1 MADPRPLRPPE
12 PDGAE
17 ARATPNWHSMSAD
30 AALRRL
36 GTSPLGLALTEV
48 TTRQQRYGE
57 NSLPLAPPTRWWV
70 VLLRQFV
77 SPLIGIMVVAN
88 LITIVQQHWVDA
100 AAIGVVLVLTV
111 TLGYWQ
117 ERKAEREVHA
127 LRSLSSSVAHVR
139 RDGTIRVIPASELVP
154 GDIVAVVGGE
164 RVPADLRIVEAKR
177 LRVDESMLTGESLP
191 VAKTTTPVHQGAPV
205 AERHDMA
212 FSGALVTSGRGLG
225 VVVATG
231 PSTELGA
238 IEELMTAPPPPTPLQ
253 VMTRTLEWRIGGAIL
268 VAVLF
273 LFVAGLVSGFTVG
286 EMFQTA
292 VALTV
297 AAIPESMPVIL
308 TIALSVGISRMA
320 RRNAIVRRLPAVE
333 TLGSTTVIASDKTG
347 TLTQNRLTVEQ
358 VWTVGG
364 YWEPGMPADPD
375 TVAVLRAGAL
385 TNESSPTGTGEF
397 HGDPVDIAMSSVALD
412 ASAVSATE
420 ITAAPERH
428 TPYEPVLGYSQSVRT
443 VPGGQRLLYVK
454 GAPETLLAAS
464 TSLRTLHGS
473 RPLKAST
480 VSEANAVL
488 AREGLRVVATA
499 SRRLGPNE
507 LTSDPLPPP
516 AGLEFLGLE
525 GMTDPPR
532 EGVADAI
539 AACAAAGIAVKM
551 VTGDQPT
558 TAEAIAARLGLAS
571 EGPPLTGAEIGTLD
585 DNMLAARLEETS
597 VAARM
602 VPQDKLRIVRALQSR
617 GEVVAVTGD
626 GVNDAPALRA
636 AQIGVA
642 MGRSG
647 TDVAREAAGLVLT
660 DDDFVTIVHAVE
672 QGRVTFAAIRN
683 ATFFLLSTAVA
694 AVLALSINVLLDQPL
709 LFLPVQ
715 ILFINVVTSSIQ
727 DIALA
732 FEPARG
738 DELSRP
744 PRSPQEGVLSRRL
757 WYRTFITGAWMGLIV
772 LLVFGW
778 ALHIGD
784 SVEHARTLALV
795 LFVIFNVFQVGN
807 ARAETASLLR
817 LNPFSNPLLFATAF
831 GSVLVVAALL
841 AWPAATLLLGLAPLT
856 LTEWAMMAALA
867 LTVLAIVEADKLIWA
882 AIDRR
887 NTRARGRRER

>member
-1 MADPRPLRPPE
+1 MSVEAVLRVL
-12 PDGAE
+12 GA
-17 ARATPNWHSMSAD
+17 
-30 AALRRL
+30 
-36 GTSPLGLALTEV
+36 SPLGLTSAEV
-48 TTRQQRYGE
+48 ISRQQRFGA

-100 AAIGVVLVLTV
+100 GAIGVVLVLTV

-139 RDGTIRVIPASELVP
+139 RDGTIRAIPATEVVP

-164 RVPADLRIVEAKR
+164 RVPADLRIVEANR

-191 VAKTTTPVHQGAPV
+191 VTKTATRAHQGAPV

-212 FSGALVTSGRGLG
+212 YSGALVTSGRGLG

-231 PSTELGA
+231 QDTQLGA
-238 IEELMTAPPPPTPLQ
+238 IEKLMTTPPPPTPLQ

-268 VAVLF
+268 VSVLF
-273 LFVAGLVSGFTVG
+273 LFVAGLVGGFSVSD
-286 EMFQTA
+286 MFQTA

-358 VWTVGG
+358 VWTRGG
-364 YWEPGMPADPD
+364 YWEPGMPAGPE
-375 TVAVLRAGAL
+375 TVSVLRAGAL
-385 TNESSPTGTGEF
+385 TNDASRTEGGEL
-397 HGDPVDIAMSSVALD
+397 HGDPVDVAMSRVALD
-412 ASAVSATE
+412 ASAVQAAETATP
-420 ITAAPERH
+420 PERH
-428 TPYEPVLGYSQSVRT
+428 TPYEPALGYSQSVRRRPDGER
-443 VPGGQRLLYVK
+443 VLYVK

-464 TSLRTLHGS
+464 TTLQTPHGARPLRTGV
-473 RPLKAST
+473 
-480 VSEANAVL
+480 VSEANGVL
-488 AREGLRVVATA
+488 ARSGLRVVATA
-499 SRRLGPNE
+499 SRALEPDE
-507 LTSDPLPPP
+507 LASDPLPPP
-516 AGLEFLGLE
+516 QGLEFLGLE

-532 EGVADAI
+532 EGAADAV
-539 AACAAAGIAVKM
+539 AACEGAGIAVKM
-551 VTGDQPT
+551 VTGDQPA
-558 TAEAIAARLGLAS
+558 TAEAIAARLGLS
-571 EGPPLTGAEIGTLD
+571 SQGPPLTGTEIAALD

-617 GEVVAVTGD
+617 GEIVAVTGD

-647 TDVAREAAGLVLT
+647 TDVAREAAGLVLI
-660 DDDFVTIVHAVE
+660 DDDFATIVHAVA

-715 ILFINVVTSSIQ
+715 ILFLNVVTSSIQ

-732 FEPARG
+732 FEPPRG

-744 PRSPQEGVLSRRL
+744 PRSSQEGILSRRL
-757 WYRTFITGAWMGLIV
+757 WYRTFITGTWMGLIV

-778 ALHIGD
+778 ALHVGD
-784 SVEHARTLALV
+784 NVEHARTLALV

-807 ARAETASLLR
+807 ARAETVSLLR
-817 LNPFSNPLLFATAF
+817 VNPFSNPLLFATAF

-856 LTEWAMMAALA
+856 LAEWGMMSALA
-867 LTVLAIVEADKLIWA
+867 LSILAIVEVDKLIWA
-882 AIDRR
+882 GLDRR
-887 NTRARGRRER
+887 NTHAREHRER

>member
-1 MADPRPLRPPE
+1 MPDTRPPRPSEPE
-12 PDGAE
+12 GAGAE
-17 ARATPNWHSMSAD
+17 GAPNWHAMSAESV
-30 AALRRL
+30 LRHL
-36 GTSPLGLALTEV
+36 GTTPLGLALTEV
-48 TTRQQRYGE
+48 TTRQQRYGS
-57 NSLPLAPPTRWWV
+57 NALPLAPPTRWWV

-77 SPLIGIMVVAN
+77 SPLVGIMVAAN
-88 LITIVQQHWVDA
+88 VITIVQQHWVDA

-117 ERKAEREVHA
+117 ERKAEREVLA
-127 LRSLSSSVAHVR
+127 LRSLSSAVAHVR
-139 RDGTIRVIPASELVP
+139 RDGTIRVIPATEVVP

-164 RVPADLRIVEAKR
+164 RVPADLRIVEANR

-191 VAKTTTPVHQGAPV
+191 VAKVTTAVHAGAPV

-225 VVVATG
+225 VVVAIGQDTQ
-231 PSTELGA
+231 LGA
-238 IEELMTAPPPPTPLQ
+238 IEKLMTAPPPPTPLQ

-273 LFVAGLVSGFTVG
+273 LFVAGLVSGFTVAD
-286 EMFQTA
+286 MFQTA

-308 TIALSVGISRMA
+308 TIALSVGITRMA

-364 YWEPGMPADPD
+364 YWEPGMPADAG

-385 TNESSPTGTGEF
+385 TNEASRTGAGEL
-397 HGDPVDIAMSSVALD
+397 HGDPVDVAMSRVALD
-412 ASAVSATE
+412 ASAVQAAET
-420 ITAAPERH
+420 TTAPERH
-428 TPYEPVLGYSQSVRT
+428 TPYEPALGYSQSVR
-443 VPGGQRLLYVK
+443 VRPDGRRILYVK

-464 TSLRTLHGS
+464 TALQTPHGP
-473 RPLKAST
+473 RPLKAG
-480 VSEANAVL
+480 VVGEANAVL
-488 AREGLRVVATA
+488 ARSGLRVVATA
-499 SRRLGPNE
+499 SRLLGPDE
-507 LTSDPLPPP
+507 LATDPLPPP
-516 AGLEFLGLE
+516 ERLEFLGLE

-539 AACAAAGIAVKM
+539 ATCAGAGIAVKM
-551 VTGDQPT
+551 VTGDQPA
-558 TAEAIAARLGLAS
+558 TAEAIAGRLGLAS
-571 EGPPLTGAEIGTLD
+571 EGPPLTGAEIAALD
-585 DNMLAARLEETS
+585 DNLLAARLEETS

-602 VPQDKLRIVRALQSR
+602 VPQDKLRIVRALQRR

-744 PRSPQEGVLSRRL
+744 PRSPQEGILSPRL

-778 ALHIGD
+778 ALHVGD
-784 SVEHARTLALV
+784 SVEHARTLALA

-807 ARAETASLLR
+807 ARAETVSLLR
-817 LNPFSNPLLFATAF
+817 MNPFSNPLLFATAF

-841 AWPAATLLLGLAPLT
+841 AWPAAARLLGLAPLT
-856 LTEWAMMAALA
+856 IAEWGMMGALA
-867 LTVLAIVEADKLIWA
+867 LTILAIVEADKLIWA
-882 AIDRR
+882 ALDSRPR
-887 NTRARGRRER
+887 SVHLARGV

>member
-1 MADPRPLRPPE
+1 MS
-12 PDGAE
+12 AE
-17 ARATPNWHSMSAD
+17 AV
-30 AALRRL
+30 LRLL

-48 TTRQQRYGE
+48 TTRQRRYGS

-139 RDGTIRVIPASELVP
+139 RDGTIRVIPATEVVP

-164 RVPADLRIVEAKR
+164 RVPADLRIVEANR

-191 VAKTTTPVHQGAPV
+191 VAKAATRVHQGAPV

-212 FSGALVTSGRGLG
+212 FSGALVASGRGLG

-231 PSTELGA
+231 QDTELGS
-238 IEELMTAPPPPTPLQ
+238 IEKLMTAPPPPTPLQ
-253 VMTRTLEWRIGGAIL
+253 VMPRTLEWRIGGAIL

-273 LFVAGLVSGFTVG
+273 LFVAGLVSGFTVAD
-286 EMFQTA
+286 MFQTA

-385 TNESSPTGTGEF
+385 TNETSRTSGGEL
-397 HGDPVDIAMSSVALD
+397 HGDPVDVAMSSVALD

-420 ITAAPERH
+420 ITVAPERH
-428 TPYEPVLGYSQSVRT
+428 TPYEPVLGYSQSVRAL
-443 VPGGQRLLYVK
+443 PDGERALYVK

-464 TSLRTLHGS
+464 TSLRTPHGP

-488 AREGLRVVATA
+488 ARDGLRVVATA
-499 SRRLGPNE
+499 SRSLGPDE
-507 LTSDPLPPP
+507 LTGDPLPAPE
-516 AGLEFLGLE
+516 GLEFLGLE

-558 TAEAIAARLGLAS
+558 TAEAIASRLGLPS

-694 AVLALSINVLLDQPL
+694 AVLALAINVLLDQPL

-744 PRSPQEGVLSRRL
+744 PRSPQEGILSRRL

-772 LLVFGW
+772 PLVFGW
-778 ALHIGD
+778 ALHVGD

-841 AWPAATLLLGLAPLT
+841 VWPAATLLLGLAPLT
-856 LTEWAMMAALA
+856 LAEWAMMAALA

-882 AIDRR
+882 ALDRR
-887 NTRARGRRER
+887 QTRARGRRRR

>member
-164 RVPADLRIVEAKR
+164 RVPADLRIVEANR

-385 TNESSPTGTGEF
+385 TNESSRTGTGEF

>member
-1 MADPRPLRPPE
+1 MTDTRPPRPSESVGPE
-12 PDGAE
+12 PE
-17 ARATPNWHSMSAD
+17 ETPFWHSMGVD
-30 AALRRL
+30 VVLRQL
-36 GTSPLGLALTEV
+36 GTSPLGLALSEV
-48 TTRQQRYGE
+48 TTRQQWYGA
-57 NSLPLAPPTRWWV
+57 NALPLAPPTRWWV

-88 LITIVQQHWVDA
+88 LITIIQQHWVDA

-139 RDGTIRVIPASELVP
+139 RDGTIRVIPATEVVP
-154 GDIVAVVGGE
+154 GDIVAVIGGE
-164 RVPADLRIVEAKR
+164 RVPADLRIVEANR

-191 VAKTTTPVHQGAPV
+191 VAKTAAPVHQGAPV
-205 AERHDMA
+205 AERRDMA
-212 FSGALVTSGRGLG
+212 FSGALVTSGRGFG

-231 PSTELGA
+231 QDTELGA
-238 IEELMTAPPPPTPLQ
+238 IEKLMTAPPPPTPLQ

-273 LFVAGLVSGFTVG
+273 LFIAGLVSGFTVSD
-286 EMFQTA
+286 MFQTA

-364 YWEPGMPADPD
+364 YWEPGLPADPD
-375 TVAVLRAGAL
+375 TIAVLRAGAL
-385 TNESSPTGTGEF
+385 TNEASRTSAGEL
-397 HGDPVDIAMSSVALD
+397 HGDPVDVAMSSVALD
-412 ASAVSATE
+412 ASAVSPTE
-420 ITAAPERH
+420 ITAALERH
-428 TPYEPVLGYSQSVRT
+428 TPYEPELGYSQSVRALPDGER
-443 VPGGQRLLYVK
+443 VLYVK

-464 TSLRTLHGS
+464 TSLRTPHGP
-473 RPLKAST
+473 RPLKPST

-488 AREGLRVVATA
+488 ARDGLRVVATA
-499 SRRLGPNE
+499 SRPLGPDE
-507 LTSDPLPPP
+507 LSTDPLPPP
-516 AGLEFLGLE
+516 EGLEFLGLE

-571 EGPPLTGAEIGTLD
+571 EGPPLTGAEIAALD

-744 PRSPQEGVLSRRL
+744 PRSPQEGILSARL

-778 ALHIGD
+778 ALHVGD
-784 SVEHARTLALV
+784 SVEHARSLALA

-807 ARAETASLLR
+807 ARAETVSLLR
-817 LNPFSNPLLFATAF
+817 MNPFSNPLLFATAF
-831 GSVLVVAALL
+831 GSVLIVAALL
-841 AWPAATLLLGLAPLT
+841 AWPAAAGLLGLAPLT
-856 LTEWAMMAALA
+856 VAEWVMMAALA
-867 LTVLAIVEADKLIWA
+867 LTILAIVEADKLIWA

-887 NTRARGRRER
+887 NTQARGRRQR